1 MITIDEVDVKCLRGI
16 TFSSLA
22 LNGKWLYLLGENG
35 TGKSSFIDA
44 IEYLFTGNVQ
54 HLQGIQTVSMGRHL
68 HHVDRQVDNMSVAVR
83 FSGSPLCEVLRN
95 GSGMLSSVPEQ
106 LKEYFDSASLG
117 TFILRRDQLL
127 RFVCSPPAD
136 RFRALDAFIGI
147 GSLDDIEL
155 NMKRTRDELQGK
167 TAELSRQHSGLLAKM
182 GDELDAMVID
192 EAEAL
197 VQMNVLLTAAGVPA
211 ITSFTDQS
219 AAADSLRLRA
229 KKAALGEKEVALD
242 LSIQAAVAAL
252 KSDLGL
258 RAKIGAIETVRAML
272 STDKSREKSKY
283 VALFKSAKLLL
294 PDELTGEI
302 SCPLC
307 DQTAD
312 SHKLLS
318 RINGYL
324 DDNLVWTNDAQR
336 LRVESTEV
344 SELLKTQTMRLD
356 ELAVLLDREP
366 HSAEIASDARRL
378 GQEIQSLRQVLAN
391 VEHLD
396 KQLDTLA
403 FIKIENQLLELSQSV
418 LKAVKDRM
426 DGVALSPEDKLAKEL
441 EAKLT
446 TVSLY
451 VRQMK
456 VVDTELSAAQEEFHV
471 ADTVYECFKSAKHSV
486 VQGVFDRLQQSVSS
500 WYARLHPDDEHG
512 NVSLDVDPGQ
522 RASAKLLIDSFGQS
536 GQDPRAY
543 SSEGHLDSLGLVIF
557 LAFAK
562 EFQGACNLL
571 VLDDVVSS
579 VDTQH
584 RQRICGLLSDEFA
597 DWQLIVTTHDQMWFE
612 QLWQNAVASDRTG
625 KISRQS
631 IVRWSRALGPTVM
644 PYLSG
649 RERIEEYLGQGDKDA
664 AGFLARIY
672 LESVL
677 KATGETIG
685 TLVRYKKNDKYMIGE
700 LRNAANSRLGSM
712 PEGPLKAALKLAL
725 DGLREWSFMANILAH
740 DNETLDPFSLDEVTG
755 FCRAV
760 EALEDA
766 LVCPACGYAGLYYDD
781 MHSSIMCSHRGCS
794 QSGVT

>member
-182 GDELDAMVID
+182 GDELNAMVVD

-781 MHSSIMCSHRGCS
+781 IHSSIMCSHRGCS

>member
-16 TFSSLA
+16 TSSSLA

-83 FSGSPLCEVLRN
+83 FSGSPLCEVSRN

-182 GDELDAMVID
+182 GDELDAMVVD

-272 STDKSREKSKY
+272 SSDKSREKSKY

-294 PDELTGEI
+294 PDELTGKI

-307 DQTAD
+307 DQSTD

-456 VVDTELSAAQEEFHV
+456 GVDTELSAAQEEFHV

-584 RQRICGLLSDEFA
+584 RQRICGLLSDEFV

-612 QLWQNAVASDRTG
+612 QLWQNAVANDRTG

-677 KATGETIG
+677 KATGEAIG

-725 DGLREWSFMANILAH
+725 DGLREWTFMANILAH

-781 MHSSIMCSHRGCS
+781 IHSSIMCSHRGCS

>member
-16 TFSSLA
+16 TSSSLA

-54 HLQGIQTVSMGRHL
+54 HLQWIQTVSMGRHL
-68 HHVDRQVDNMSVAVR
+68 HHVDRQVNNMSVAVR
-83 FSGSPLCEVLRN
+83 FSGSPLCEVSRN

-182 GDELDAMVID
+182 GDELDAMVVD

-307 DQTAD
+307 DQTTD

-344 SELLKTQTMRLD
+344 SELLKMQTMRLD

-396 KQLDTLA
+396 KHLDTLA

-426 DGVALSPEDKLAKEL
+426 DGVVLSPEDKLAKEL

-456 VVDTELSAAQEEFHV
+456 GVDTELSAAQEEFHV

-522 RASAKLLIDSFGQS
+522 RASAKLLIDSFGQT

-584 RQRICGLLSDEFA
+584 RQRICGLLSDEFT
-597 DWQLIVTTHDQMWFE
+597 D
-612 QLWQNAVASDRTG
+612 
-625 KISRQS
+625 
-631 IVRWSRALGPTVM
+631 
-644 PYLSG
+644 
-649 RERIEEYLGQGDKDA
+649 
-664 AGFLARIY
+664 
-672 LESVL
+672 
-677 KATGETIG
+677 
-685 TLVRYKKNDKYMIGE
+685 
-700 LRNAANSRLGSM
+700 
-712 PEGPLKAALKLAL
+712 
-725 DGLREWSFMANILAH
+725 
-740 DNETLDPFSLDEVTG
+740 
-755 FCRAV
+755 
-760 EALEDA
+760 
-766 LVCPACGYAGLYYDD
+766 
-781 MHSSIMCSHRGCS
+781 
-794 QSGVT
+794 